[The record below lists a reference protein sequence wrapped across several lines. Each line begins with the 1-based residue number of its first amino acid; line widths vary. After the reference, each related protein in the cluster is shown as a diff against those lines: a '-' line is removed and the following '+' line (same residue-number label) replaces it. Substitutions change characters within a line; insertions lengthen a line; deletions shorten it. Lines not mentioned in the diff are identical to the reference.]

1 MSESAIAQ
9 LLSAHHS
16 SRDKEKARNHRP
28 CSKYIGTSLSP
39 GSRRS
44 IRPGA
49 STCIHIEVHE
59 PSPDSRW
66 SAITP
71 RQFEVLACLVEGR
84 PTKTICKM
92 LDMSPGTA
100 KIHISALLRA
110 LKARNRAE
118 AVIAALK
125 LGWIR
130 PIYTSH

>member
-16 SRDKEKARNHRP
+16 SRDKEKARRQRP
-28 CSKYIGTSLSP
+28 CSKFVGTSLSP

-49 STCIHIEVHE
+49 GACIQIEVHE

-71 RQFEVLACLVEGR
+71 RQYEVL
-84 PTKTICKM
+84 
-92 LDMSPGTA
+92 
-100 KIHISALLRA
+100 
-110 LKARNRAE
+110 
-118 AVIAALK
+118 
-125 LGWIR
+125 
-130 PIYTSH
+130 